1 MMNETG
7 ANHIAVVAGLIFR
20 DGRLLVCQRHETSE
34 FPLKWEFPGGKVEPG
49 ERCEDALTREIKE
62 ELTIEIHDPVKIFSH
77 RHVYPVTFEVNLEF
91 FRVTRFSGHV
101 RNRVFQQICWVPVGE
116 LTKFD
121 FLEGDLPLIA
131 KLAGPEGEKLFS

>member
-1 MMNETG
+1 MNETG
-7 ANHIAVVAGLIFR
+7 ANRIDVVAALIFQ

-62 ELTIEIHDPVKIFSH
+62 ELAIEIHDPVKIFSH
-77 RHVYPVTFEVNLEF
+77 RHVYPGAFEVSLEF
-91 FRVTRFSGHV
+91 FRATQFSGSIS
-101 RNRVFQQICWVPVGE
+101 NRVFQQICWVPVGE

-121 FLEGDLPLIA
+121 FLDGDLPLIT
-131 KLAGPEGEKLFS
+131 KLAGPEGERLLF